1 MKDVKNKKLLSVIA
15 ITFLVIVV
23 VVLQKNP
30 SVLNSVNKT
39 FLIVADPFSRIFIS
53 VSNKVKHAGDFVDNL
68 FVAQEENEQLKKLLF
83 RLETD
88 NANLQELMAENNRL
102 KDLLEFKEAQKNYKM
117 KLARIISRDA
127 SQLKGN
133 ITIGLGAKEG
143 IREYMP
149 VVSEKGLVGSV
160 LTVNDHSAQVQLI
173 THPFS
178 AVGALVQRA
187 ESRLVGIVT
196 GDVGNN
202 NRLNFSN
209 LSKESDV
216 VIGDV
221 LVTSGFSG
229 AYPKGLKIG
238 RVESINNIDGGLL
251 KQAIVVT
258 DVKFDRLEE
267 VMVIVNENDLNSK
280 GLQ

>member
-15 ITFLVIVV
+15 ITFLVIIV

-30 SVLNSVNKT
+30 SSLKSVNSG
-39 FLIVADPFSRIFIS
+39 FMIVADPFSRIFIS
-53 VSNKVKHAGDFVDNL
+53 VSNKVKHASDFVNNL
-68 FVAQEENEQLKKLLF
+68 FVAQEENEQLKKMLF

-88 NANLQELMAENNRL
+88 NVNLHELMAENNRL
-102 KDLLEFKEAQKNYKM
+102 KDLLAFKETQKKYQM

-133 ITIGLGAKEG
+133 IVIGLGAKDG

-196 GDVGNN
+196 GDVGNS

-216 VIGDV
+216 VIGDI

-229 AYPKGLKIG
+229 AYPKGLTIG
-238 RVESINNIDGGLL
+238 RVESIANIDGGLL
-251 KQAIVVT
+251 KQAIVATEVR
-258 DVKFDRLEE
+258 FDRLEE
-267 VMVIVNENDLNSK
+267 VMVIVNENDLNNK

>member
-15 ITFLVIVV
+15 LTFLVIVV

-30 SVLNSVNKT
+30 SALQSVNNT
-39 FLIVADPFSRIFIS
+39 FMMVSDPFARIFIS
-53 VSNKVKHAGDFVDNL
+53 VSNKIKHGSDFVNDL

-88 NANLQELMAENNRL
+88 NANLHELMAENNRL
-102 KDLLEFKEAQKNYKM
+102 KELLDFREAQKKYQT

-133 ITIGLGAKEG
+133 IIIGLGAKDG

-173 THPFS
+173 IHPFS

-196 GDVGNN
+196 GDVGNT

-209 LSKESDV
+209 LAKESDV
-216 VIGDV
+216 VVGDV

-238 RVESINNIDGGLL
+238 NVENIINIDGGLL
-251 KQAIVVT
+251 KQAIVTT

-267 VMVIVNENDLNSK
+267 VLVIVNENDLNSK
-280 GLQ
+280 GL